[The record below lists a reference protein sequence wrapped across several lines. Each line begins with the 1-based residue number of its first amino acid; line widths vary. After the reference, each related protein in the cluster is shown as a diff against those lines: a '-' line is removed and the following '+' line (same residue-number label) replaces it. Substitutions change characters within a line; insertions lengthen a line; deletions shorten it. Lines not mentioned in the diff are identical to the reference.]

1 MTLREFIINYR
12 KEHDLSQRQLALDC
26 GLSNGYIS
34 MIEKGRNHHTDKP
47 VTPTLPQMKKL
58 AEGMHMTITEL
69 LVAVDDMPVNLTDE
83 NKISTL
89 DEEGGLNAE
98 IADVIMKLNNDQ
110 KAEALR
116 YLQFLASHGEK

>member
-1 MTLREFIINYR
+1 MTLREFIIKYR
-12 KEHDLSQRQLALDC
+12 EEHDLSQRQFALNC

-34 MIEKGRNHHTDKP
+34 MIEKGKNHHTDKP
-47 VTPTLPQMKKL
+47 VTPSLPQMKKL
-58 AEGMHMTITEL
+58 AEGMHMTVTEL
-69 LVAVDDMPVNLTDE
+69 LVAVDDMPVSLSED

-98 IADVIMKLNNDQ
+98 LADVIMKLNNDQ

-116 YLQFLASHGEK
+116 YLQFLASREEK